1 MSTASCIKH
10 FPFLDGDGP
19 EFIAGAKVAHMAPG
33 LSAAEL
39 RHRTARLVH
48 ELRNPLHGVLGA
60 ASLMRF
66 SEAGVG
72 RPSPDRLL
80 DIIEKSGQH
89 MLTLISEII
98 EVALSP
104 DGQPPIKPNRVDLR
118 QLVADSLQVVEP
130 LANRKRLLLSMT
142 VQPSLPETVLVDAL
156 RIKQVLVNL
165 LGNAIRFTDGG
176 RVQLTVEASVGPI
189 VTTESTR
196 LKLSFAV
203 EDSGMGM
210 SEHDLAILLTCLA
223 IEGQTPVRAVRRDGS
238 GLGLQACQSLLRG
251 MGSHLN
257 ISSVLGRGTRAW
269 FTLLQ

>member
-10 FPFLDGDGP
+10 FSLLDGDVP
-19 EFIAGAKVAHMAPG
+19 EFTAGAKLAHMAPG
-33 LSAAEL
+33 VSAAEL

-48 ELRNPLHGVLGA
+48 ELRSPLQGVLGA

-66 SEAGVG
+66 SEAAVG

-89 MLTLISEII
+89 MLTLIGEII

-104 DGQPPIKPNRVDLR
+104 DGQPPIHPNRVDLR

-130 LANRKRLLLSMT
+130 LADRKKLQLSVA
-142 VQPSLPETVLVDAL
+142 VQPTLPETVLVDAL

-165 LGNAIRFTDGG
+165 LGNAIRFTDTG
-176 RVQLTVEASVGPI
+176 RIQLTVEASAGPI
-189 VTTESTR
+189 VATDSPR
-196 LKLSFAV
+196 LRLNFAV
-203 EDSGMGM
+203 EDSGVGM
-210 SEHDLAILLTCLA
+210 SEHDLEILLMCLA
-223 IEGQTPVRAVRRDGS
+223 IEDQSPVRAVRRDGS

-251 MGSHLN
+251 MGSKLN
-257 ISSVLGRGTRAW
+257 ISSVQSRGTRTW
-269 FTLLQ
+269 FTLAL

>member
-10 FPFLDGDGP
+10 FSLIDRDVP
-19 EFIAGAKVAHMAPG
+19 EFIACAKQAHMAPS

-66 SEAGVG
+66 PEAGGG

-89 MLTLISEII
+89 MLTLIGEII

-104 DGQPPIKPNRVDLR
+104 DGQPPTNPNQVDLR

-130 LANRKRLLLSMT
+130 LADRKKLQLSVA
-142 VQPSLPETVLVDAL
+142 VQPTLPETVFVDAL

-165 LGNAIRFTDGG
+165 LGNAIRFTDTGG
-176 RVQLTVEASVGPI
+176 VHLTVEGSAGPI
-189 VTTESTR
+189 GATGSTR
-196 LKLSFAV
+196 MTLSFHV
-203 EDSGMGM
+203 EDSGVGM
-210 SEHDLAILLTCLA
+210 SEHDLEVLLMCLA
-223 IEGQTPVRAVRRDGS
+223 IEDLSPVRAVRRDGS

-251 MGSHLN
+251 MSSHLN